1 MPDLTS
7 VTAISDPEARAKAV
21 SALIDE
27 NQATGQELAR
37 LRREALDELLAM
49 GRTQTQLADLLGI
62 SRSRISMMLSA
73 GSRPERAFLG
83 TSRLTFAIGS
93 KQETGRS
100 DPSDMLSAETF
111 TAYETVASIAKA
123 SGLESDYEIVPQPG
137 LVDLNRPNLVVLTSP
152 RLLPFVGQV
161 MGADPHLRFA
171 NDEAGWF
178 LIDQTTGTEYRSPR
192 DKGEAIDYAYVG
204 RLPRPDG
211 KGTFIYL
218 AGIHAQ
224 GTLGAAQFVADNL
237 RELYRELKV
246 RRFSTV
252 VACRLASH
260 DDRRVVSV
268 ERITPL
274 YRHEGA

>member
-1 MPDLTS
+1 MQDLTS
-7 VTAISDPEARAKAV
+7 VTAITDPEDRAKAL

-37 LRREALDELLAM
+37 LRRETLEELLAK
-49 GRTQTQLADLLGI
+49 GKTQTQLADLLGI

-73 GSRPERAFLG
+73 GTRPERAFFG
-83 TSRLTFAIGS
+83 TGRLTFAIGS
-93 KQETGRS
+93 KQEAGRS
-100 DPSDMLSAETF
+100 NPSNMLSAETF
-111 TAYETVASIAKA
+111 AAYETLARVAKA
-123 SGLESDYEIVPQPG
+123 SGLDSDHEIVPAPG
-137 LVDLNRPNLVVLTSP
+137 LVDLNRSNLVVLTAP
-152 RLLPFVGQV
+152 RVLPFLGQAL
-161 MGADPHLRFA
+161 GADSSLGFA
-171 NDEAGWF
+171 NDKNGWFIVDREAGV
-178 LIDQTTGTEYRSPR
+178 EYRSPR
-192 DKGEAIDYAYVG
+192 DRNELTDYGYVG

-211 KGTFIYL
+211 KGTFLYL

-237 RELYRELKV
+237 KELYKDLKT

-252 VACRLASH
+252 VACRFDSEG
-260 DDRRVVSV
+260 DPKTIVT

>member
-1 MPDLTS
+1 MSDLTS
-7 VTAISDPEARAKAV
+7 VAAISDPEERAKRL

-37 LRREALDELLAM
+37 LRKEALEELLAA

-73 GSRPERAFLG
+73 GSRPERAFFG
-83 TSRLTFAIGS
+83 AGHLTFAIGS
-93 KQETGRS
+93 KQETGRT
-100 DPSDMLSAETF
+100 DPSNMLSAETLA
-111 TAYETVASIAKA
+111 AYETLANAAKA
-123 SGLESDYEIVPQPG
+123 SGLDSSHEIVPPPG

-152 RLLPFVGQV
+152 RLLPFVGQAL
-161 MGADPHLRFA
+161 GADPHLGFA
-171 NDEAGWF
+171 NDKDGWF
-178 LIDQTTGTEYRSPR
+178 LIERATGAEFRSPR
-192 DKGEAIDYAYVG
+192 DQGQPTDYAYVG

-211 KGTFIYL
+211 KGTFLYL

-237 RELYRELKV
+237 KELHRELKTK
-246 RRFSTV
+246 RFSTI
-252 VACRLASH
+252 VACKFEPDS
-260 DDRRVVSV
+260 DRKILST

-274 YRHEGA
+274 YRHEGT